1 MISVLVC
8 DVCPVMCTLVLA
20 VCDSRPICILDMLK
34 DYITCLDFI
43 LRHNISSTRDRKFR
57 ALEKSPDPGA
67 PGEIG
72 NINPPAP
79 GAPAFRILTPDRG
92 PRGRGM
98 QNITIISEFFSKN
111 NTQY

>member
-1 MISVLVC
+1 METFHL
-8 DVCPVMCTLVLA
+8 TLNCLEPSL
-20 VCDSRPICILDMLK
+20 DSL
-34 DYITCLDFI
+34 
-43 LRHNISSTRDRKFR
+43 LRIRDRKFR

-98 QNITIISEFFSKN
+98 HNITIISEFFSKN

>member
-1 MISVLVC
+1 LKKFTKKCIHYHLNFLIVCTQINPIS
-8 DVCPVMCTLVLA
+8 A
-20 VCDSRPICILDMLK
+20 G
-34 DYITCLDFI
+34 
-43 LRHNISSTRDRKFR
+43 NRDRKFR

-98 QNITIISEFFSKN
+98 HNITIISEFFSKN